1 MSCPGWLWIVWP
13 ARTIHGL
20 RGLQL
25 SSPPFTQALG
35 LDFPL
40 TNYETSINPG
50 CSIWRMTTWGKNL
63 MGSNTT
69 WKRWRRWFTICPSE
83 GWTSQWESRLRV
95 TMKSLMSWKKVLERT
110 RVDFSLIDCQVQN
123 LSDKCHVIWFVLTI
137 SLFISWW
144 RTAKPGH
151 TLQMHASCSRICAH
165 ILVGDWLCS

>member
-25 SSPPFTQALG
+25 SSLPFTQALG
-35 LDFPL
+35 FDSPL
-40 TNYETSINPG
+40 TQYETWIDPG

-95 TMKSLMSWKKVLERT
+95 TRKSLRRRKEVLTRT
-110 RVDFSLIDCQVQN
+110 IVDFPLIDCQVQN
-123 LSDKCHVIWFVLTI
+123 LSDKCNVFWFVLTI
-137 SLFISWW
+137 SFLHALVNCKAWTDSANERLMFKIAVKAILFQS
-144 RTAKPGH
+144 
-151 TLQMHASCSRICAH
+151 L
-165 ILVGDWLCS
+165 LL